1 MRDDI
6 ALEIASELHNLNLNI
21 VELIKTLKQN
31 NKNNAP
37 SKGEIAPINVDDP
50 ESFYGFKNY

>member
-21 VELIKTLKQN
+21 IELIKTLKEN
-31 NKNNAP
+31 NRNTLNHNKD
-37 SKGEIAPINVDDP
+37 SVSDIKKD
-50 ESFYGFKNY
+50 

>member
-21 VELIKTLKQN
+21 IELIKTLKEN
-31 NKNNAP
+31 N
-37 SKGEIAPINVDDP
+37 INTLNHNKDSVSDIKKD
-50 ESFYGFKNY
+50 

>member
-21 VELIKTLKQN
+21 IELIKTLKEN
-31 NKNNAP
+31 NRNTLNLNKD
-37 SKGEIAPINVDDP
+37 SVSDIKKD
-50 ESFYGFKNY
+50 

>member
-21 VELIKTLKQN
+21 IELIKTLKEN
-31 NKNNAP
+31 NRNTLSLNKD
-37 SKGEIAPINVDDP
+37 SVSDIKKD
-50 ESFYGFKNY
+50 

>member
-6 ALEIASELHNLNLNI
+6 AIEIASELHNLNLNI
-21 VELIKTLKQN
+21 IELIKTLKQN

-37 SKGEIAPINVDDP
+37 SKGEIAPINVCDP
-50 ESFYGFKNY
+50 ESFHESKNY

>member
-21 VELIKTLKQN
+21 IELIKTLKEN
-31 NKNNAP
+31 NRNTLSLDKD
-37 SKGEIAPINVDDP
+37 SVSDIKKD
-50 ESFYGFKNY
+50 